1 MLIQDI
7 NNLALA
13 EANEA
18 YMEAVDFDKNYISL
32 PMPNKIRRMPYG
44 NIRKYFTKNGNKPY
58 LFNGLTEVCK
68 ILTPLNYDSYA
79 LDAWKK
85 EKGAAGD
92 VVMYEAAL
100 LGTYMH
106 VFCGQIA
113 KAYMAGKTLMVSNSE
128 AATFEQYLLGRG
140 VRPFKISEFWR
151 RVLKGAQSFNN
162 FLVRHD
168 VKILAIEY
176 PVFSLDKMIATPLD
190 IICEAT
196 IDGVRRV
203 CNFNIKFRETAAAY
217 ESDALQICSEMYLYN
232 AYIEAFKIDAPKIE
246 RTFILVPKSHPTAR
260 VECFIKEFTNIYT
273 EQDFDDDILFLKQ
286 KPKFKGIFAPDLT
299 AQTTKVEN
307 LQLGATVEATAGQTI
322 ADFILSFKD

>member
-1 MLIQDI
+1 S
-7 NNLALA
+7 
-13 EANEA
+13 
-18 YMEAVDFDKNYISL
+18 V
-32 PMPNKIRRMPYG
+32 
-44 NIRKYFTKNGNKPY
+44 
-58 LFNGLTEVCK
+58 
-68 ILTPLNYDSYA
+68 
-79 LDAWKK
+79 
-85 EKGAAGD
+85 
-92 VVMYEAAL
+92 
-100 LGTYMH
+100 
-106 VFCGQIA
+106 
-113 KAYMAGKTLMVSNSE
+113 
-128 AATFEQYLLGRG
+128 
-140 VRPFKISEFWR
+140 
-151 RVLKGAQSFNN
+151 
-162 FLVRHD
+162 
-168 VKILAIEY
+168 
-176 PVFSLDKMIATPLD
+176 DKMIATPLD

-217 ESDALQICSEMYLYN
+217 ESDALQICGEMYLYN

-307 LQLGATVEATAGQTI
+307 LQLGATVEVTAGQTI